1 VRRFWISRSKA
12 RLVSRLEARRRKARP
27 EFVQALAAEVRPASR
42 RRFPLSRAL
51 LAATLTLIML
61 VAVASVGGAGASVR
75 KQLSAVVHSVNSTI
89 TASDRSARSSRN
101 DDDDDDDGGG
111 SSGGGGGDDDD
122 DGGGGGDDDD
132 DDGGDDDDD
141 GDDDQYEEERRE
153 CRKALEAA
161 HRLFHRNQNTQNIS
175 HRSYHRQLD
184 EARDRC
190 RSIGR

>member
-27 EFVQALAAEVRPASR
+27 EFVQTLADEVRPSAR

-75 KQLSAVVHSVNSTI
+75 NQLSAVVHSVNSTI
-89 TASDRSARSSRN
+89 TAGDSSARSSN
-101 DDDDDDDGGG
+101 DD
-111 SSGGGGGDDDD
+111 DDDD

-132 DDGGDDDDD
+132 DDGGGDDDDD

-153 CRKALEAA
+153 CRKALQAA
-161 HRLFHRNQNTQNIS
+161 HRLFHRGLNPQNIS
-175 HRSYHRQLD
+175 HRAYHRQLE